1 MHIWDFTAPYPPRH
15 STYLHLVDFMI
26 NFEHIGKSS
35 IHWAFWDRDHDKPL
49 VISVSLHQSG
59 FHGMNI
65 SSSHEGSR
73 RIIFQ
78 INPDSLGK
86 YILQDPWK
94 WSIYPRFLDSHSK
107 KSSIDSMIY
116 NNLQPMGG
124 APPSCWKFSTATQ
137 TSHLPLASS
146 LRPCPKQFRCRVDC
160 WGTRDPNVASSGQ
173 IPEKTH
179 RFGKSRR
186 VLTRWWFSTFEIQ
199 HHFFF
204 RRLVFLTL

>member
-1 MHIWDFTAPYPPRH
+1 
-15 STYLHLVDFMI
+15 MI

-49 VISVSLHQSG
+49 VISLSLHQSG

-65 SSSHEGSR
+65 SSSREGSR

-86 YILQDPWK
+86 YMLQDPWK

-116 NNLQPMGG
+116 NDLQPMGG
-124 APPSCWKFSTATQ
+124 SVLLKFFHGHQNIS
-137 TSHLPLASS
+137 LPLASS
-146 LRPCPKQFRCRVDC
+146 PRPCPKQLRCRVDC
-160 WGTRDPNVASSGQ
+160 WGTRDPKVADVGR
-173 IPEKTH
+173 IPDFYH
-179 RFGKSRR
+179 RFWSFPKSR
-186 VLTRWWFSTFEIQ
+186 TAEISVCWKDGGLALLKVNII
-199 HHFFF
+199 FF
-204 RRLVFLTL
+204 RRLVFWRCKSVR